1 MNLPEHLEAVNLIA
15 SALDLAVLKPTTT
28 REQVLKTADL
38 VERYNIASI
47 CVAPGNIAVARRIT
61 KRVCSVIGFPHG
73 DSLIEV
79 KRVEAVRAIDY
90 GASELDVVINYG
102 RFLNNRYT
110 EVASELRQIVDEAH
124 SCGVRVKA
132 ILETCYYTPDQ
143 ITQACKVCVGC
154 GVDWVK
160 TSTGL
165 GPGGATPGVVKL
177 MLEAVK
183 GTGIEVKASGGI
195 HCWADAKQ
203 YLDMGC
209 TRIGSSRFS
218 ELLP

>member
-1 MNLPEHLEAVNLIA
+1 MTLPEHLEAVNLIA
-15 SALDLAVLKPTTT
+15 SALDLAVLKPTAT
-28 REQVLKTADL
+28 RADVLRAAQL
-38 VERYNIASI
+38 VEQYAIASI
-47 CVAPGNIAVARRIT
+47 CVAPFNVAVARRVT
-61 KRVCSVIGFPHG
+61 KRVCAVVGFPHG
-73 DSLIEV
+73 NTLVEV

-102 RFLNNRYT
+102 RFLEDHYT
-110 EVASELRQIVDEAH
+110 EVASELRAVVTEAH

-132 ILETCYYTPDQ
+132 ILETCYYTPAQ
-143 ITQACKVCVGC
+143 VMQACNICIGC

-160 TSTGL
+160 TSTGFAK
-165 GPGGATPGVVKL
+165 GGATPGVVKL
-177 MLEAVK
+177 MLEAVA

-195 HCWADAKQ
+195 HGYADAKQ